1 MDFFIF
7 EKLNYHFKTYQMKIK
22 LIILTCII
30 SLGISFAQKAEK
42 IKPSKVVTITV
53 VDVDNFNHVEC
64 SEDFEYYFEK
74 GSKPQ
79 VKFETHENMH
89 NLLKA
94 NNESGT
100 LKFSFLEKPNVF
112 KKLKITIFYDDGLS
126 QITTKGDASI
136 YAVERFKLQKL
147 TLNAADKSRLYIN
160 GDIEN
165 FELNMDHKTKGELNI
180 NSGQTKV
187 ICSQNAS
194 LIAMFTA
201 KKAQF
206 DAYQNSSITLEGESE
221 QAKIRTSN
229 GANFVG
235 KKFNTSQAEIF
246 AELNSSIGVFCN
258 DKILIN
264 ASGNS
269 EILLYGTAKIEMVKF
284 DGDAKLQK
292 KSKL

>member
-1 MDFFIF
+1 
-7 EKLNYHFKTYQMKIK
+7 MKIK

-30 SLGISFAQKAEK
+30 SLGISFAQQTEK
-42 IKPSKVVTITV
+42 FKPSKIITITV
-53 VDVDNFNHVEC
+53 VNVDNFSQVEC
-64 SEDFEYYFEK
+64 SEDFEYHFEK

-89 NLLKA
+89 DLLKA

-100 LKFSFLEKPNVF
+100 LKFSFLEKPKVF
-112 KKLKITIFYDDGLS
+112 KKLKITIFYNDDLS
-126 QITTKGDASI
+126 QITTKGDAAI
-136 YAVERFKLQKL
+136 YAVERLKLKKL
-147 TLNAADKSRLYIN
+147 TLNAADKSKLYVN

-165 FELNMDHKTKGELNI
+165 FELNMDHKSKGELNI
-180 NSGQTKV
+180 NSDQAKV
-187 ICSQNAS
+187 ICSQNTS

-201 KKAQF
+201 KTAQF
-206 DAYQNSSITLEGESE
+206 DAYQNSSITLEGETE

-229 GANFVG
+229 SASFVG

>member
-1 MDFFIF
+1 
-7 EKLNYHFKTYQMKIK
+7 
-22 LIILTCII
+22 
-30 SLGISFAQKAEK
+30 
-42 IKPSKVVTITV
+42 
-53 VDVDNFNHVEC
+53 
-64 SEDFEYYFEK
+64 
-74 GSKPQ
+74 
-79 VKFETHENMH
+79 
-89 NLLKA
+89 
-94 NNESGT
+94 
-100 LKFSFLEKPNVF
+100 
-112 KKLKITIFYDDGLS
+112 
-126 QITTKGDASI
+126 
-136 YAVERFKLQKL
+136 
-147 TLNAADKSRLYIN
+147 
-160 GDIEN
+160 
-165 FELNMDHKTKGELNI
+165 MDHKTKGELNI